1 MKQKANKVAAWFTG
15 TGRQLM
21 GIFGIFT
28 NKTTEKVETT
38 SSTTTID
45 YSDKTVVQLKSIAK
59 ERGFKGYSSL
69 KKAELINLLNN

>member
-1 MKQKANKVAAWFTG
+1 
-15 TGRQLM
+15 M

>member
-1 MKQKANKVAAWFTG
+1 MKQKTNKVAAWFTG
-15 TGRQLM
+15 AGRQLM

-28 NKTTEKVETT
+28 NKTTDKVETT
-38 SSTTTID
+38 SSTTTIN